1 MLATRIILFLLA
13 IQLISVAAA
22 RAVISAPHSGAG
34 ENPIAAKVNDR
45 PIYFSQLEPNITAA
59 LARYKK
65 YGANNLSEETRKQI
79 QKVEL
84 ERQVAYELMAQAGE
98 RIIDGDVEQKV
109 DESIKATHAAD
120 SKSEQS
126 RTSLATDLKNAE
138 YRKQVRQQI
147 YVDRYLQKQGL
158 KDLRVPDAEMRKYY
172 EQNKASFK
180 EAESVKVSHILI
192 MLPKNPTSEEA
203 AEARRKI
210 ERIRQEVL
218 SGKDFAE
225 LATQFSACASAP
237 SGGDLGYITHGYM
250 PLEFDKVAFTLKV
263 GDISDIVRTRHGF
276 HIIKVI
282 DRKPERIQEFGE
294 VKAFI
299 EKFLLTKAQAKWIE
313 GLAETLKREAKVEV
327 YLK

>member
-1 MLATRIILFLLA
+1 MLATRIILLLLT
-13 IQLISVAAA
+13 IQLFLVAAA
-22 RAVISAPHSGAG
+22 GAAITAPLSGAG
-34 ENPIAAKVNDR
+34 ENPIAAKVNDK
-45 PIYFSQLEPNITAA
+45 PIYFSQLEKNITAA

-65 YGANNLSEETRKQI
+65 YGADNVSEETRKQI
-79 QKVEL
+79 QKEEL

-98 RIIDGDVEQKV
+98 RIIGGDVEQKV
-109 DESIKATHAAD
+109 NERIKAKHAAN

-126 RTSLATDLKNAE
+126 RTSLASDLKNAE

-147 YVDRYLQKQGL
+147 YVDRYLEKQGL
-158 KDLRVPDAEMRKYY
+158 QDLSVPEAELRKYY

-192 MLPKNPTSEEA
+192 MLPKNPKPEEVV
-203 AEARRKI
+203 EARRKI

-218 SGKDFAE
+218 SGKSFAE
-225 LATQFSACASAP
+225 LAIQFSACASAK

-263 GDISDIVRTRHGF
+263 GDISDVVRTLHGF

-313 GLAETLKREAKVEV
+313 GLAETLKREARVEV